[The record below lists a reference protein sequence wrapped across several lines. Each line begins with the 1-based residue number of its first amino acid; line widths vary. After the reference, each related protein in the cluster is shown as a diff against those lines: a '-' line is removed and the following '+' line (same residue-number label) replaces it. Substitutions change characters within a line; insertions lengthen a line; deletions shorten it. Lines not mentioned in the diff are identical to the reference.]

1 MGYTKKEK
9 EEINTWL
16 VHVGALSDVDEPF
29 EEFKKGQLL
38 EIARAEKDS
47 IMTWDE
53 WQHLQNMLGME
64 VPLEMACAISGMLY
78 ENASSL
84 WTWKQ
89 KIQRRKS
96 RWTKDVETA
105 CITGMTGTQE
115 SSPAA
120 MSALTITVFQLVIM
134 TAAKTGRKN
143 KKGKE
148 DGRQDN

>member
-1 MGYTKKEK
+1 MKT
-9 EEINTWL
+9 
-16 VHVGALSDVDEPF
+16 
-29 EEFKKGQLL
+29 
-38 EIARAEKDS
+38 
-47 IMTWDE
+47 
-53 WQHLQNMLGME
+53 
-64 VPLEMACAISGMLY
+64 
-78 ENASSL
+78 ASSL

-89 KIQRRKS
+89 KTQRRKS

-115 SSPAA
+115 SLPAA
-120 MSALTITVFQLVIM
+120 MSALTITVFQPAIT

>member
-1 MGYTKKEK
+1 MSYTKKEQ

-53 WQHLQNMLGME
+53 WQHLQNILGME

-78 ENASSL
+78 ENGIEL
-84 WTWKQ
+84 MDMETEN
-89 KIQRRKS
+89 
-96 RWTKDVETA
+96 TKE
-105 CITGMTGTQE
+105 E
-115 SSPAA
+115 
-120 MSALTITVFQLVIM
+120 
-134 TAAKTGRKN
+134 K
-143 KKGKE
+143 
-148 DGRQDN
+148 

>member
-1 MGYTKKEK
+1 MNLEMLKTINCLTHFRGNEKEEHMGYTKKEK

-64 VPLEMACAISGMLY
+64 VPLEMACAISGMLF
-78 ENASSL
+78 ENGIEL
-84 WTWKQ
+84 MDMETEN
-89 KIQRRKS
+89 
-96 RWTKDVETA
+96 TKE
-105 CITGMTGTQE
+105 E
-115 SSPAA
+115 
-120 MSALTITVFQLVIM
+120 
-134 TAAKTGRKN
+134 K
-143 KKGKE
+143 
-148 DGRQDN
+148 